1 MSKSSKVRI
10 AWGGKEA
17 VETVAG
23 YPSSIDCETVVF
35 GPKLSYAVIAKEA
48 LASEQ
53 DAKKLARRVSV
64 DVSIFDQAGC
74 ASPHNLYIERGGE
87 VSPERFCEILAEA
100 FPKTEIQIP
109 KPTVS
114 PEQISAIHSIRG
126 VYDFK
131 GKVWGS
137 STMSWSILLSDEKNT
152 ELGKP
157 VYSRALMVHEVD
169 DINQSLD
176 LIEDYIQT
184 IGIEAPQDKAIAFAN
199 KATEKGVARLPKIG
213 RMLNFEMPWDGV
225 FLIDR
230 LVRWNTLFGPLV

>member
-1 MSKSSKVRI
+1 
-10 AWGGKEA
+10 
-17 VETVAG
+17 
-23 YPSSIDCETVVF
+23 
-35 GPKLSYAVIAKEA
+35 
-48 LASEQ
+48 
-53 DAKKLARRVSV
+53 
-64 DVSIFDQAGC
+64 
-74 ASPHNLYIERGGE
+74 
-87 VSPERFCEILAEA
+87 
-100 FPKTEIQIP
+100 
-109 KPTVS
+109 
-114 PEQISAIHSIRG
+114 
-126 VYDFK
+126 
-131 GKVWGS
+131 
-137 STMSWSILLSDEKNT
+137 MSWSILLSDEKNA